1 MLSVYLYMKFFSGNY
16 YLSGSYVGGPI
27 NLGDFPVDISW
38 NGYLKFVYGLAYV
51 SHQSIC
57 LIAIK

>member
-1 MLSVYLYMKFFSGNY
+1 MLSVYLYMKNFSGNY
-16 YLSGSYVGGPI
+16 YLSGSHVGGPI
-27 NLGDFPVDISW
+27 NLGDFPVDI
-38 NGYLKFVYGLAYV
+38 YLKFVYGLAYV